1 MFAGCRVSVGGCA
14 ACSAPTVGQS
24 FGGGGI
30 FLPYCQLGLC
40 AQGGARSF
48 WLAARMFV
56 LSGVVYVTS
65 LRIVVSLHG

>member
-56 LSGVVYVTS
+56 LSGVVPDAQF
-65 LRIVVSLHG
+65 RISVSLHC